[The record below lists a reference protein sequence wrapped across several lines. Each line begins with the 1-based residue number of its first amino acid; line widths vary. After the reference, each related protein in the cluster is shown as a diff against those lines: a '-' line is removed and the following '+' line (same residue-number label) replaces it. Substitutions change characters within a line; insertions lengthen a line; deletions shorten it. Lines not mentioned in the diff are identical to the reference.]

1 MIKEKTVWS
10 VGYMDD
16 DGYPD
21 IPLKSY
27 DTEEE
32 EARAVKEQMEAK
44 TGREHFVTKMTEIRN
59 C

>member
-32 EARAVKEQMEAK
+32 ARAVKEKMELK
-44 TGREHFVTKMTEIRN
+44 IGREHFVTKMTEIRN
-59 C
+59 Y

>member
-27 DTEEE
+27 ATEEE
-32 EARAVKEQMEAK
+32 AQEVKKQMEAK

-59 C
+59 Y